1 MNTRGLRQIPEERV
15 TAVLG
20 LPAAVVGLGTGLEQT
35 KVGATMRE
43 LRELAYENN
52 IVPTQ
57 RLFEE
62 EITTQLL
69 PDFVSNVQRWQFG
82 FDLTDV
88 RVLQDDENERAE
100 RWVKLVQGGIA
111 TRAEGREAEGLPVG
125 DTDRVFLQPISV
137 VEVPVGQAVT
147 PSEPPEGDSG
157 GTRSLQWPEQK
168 ATRAQ
173 SALMRQ
179 FRRDHARLE
188 ALFTAELVKVF
199 DDLGDIAFSAAVRH
213 VKTYEP
219 SLVTVRSNGHGS

>member
-52 IVPTQ
+52 IGPTQ
-57 RLFEE
+57 RLFAE

-82 FDLTDV
+82 VDLTDV

-111 TRAEGREAEGLPVG
+111 TRAEGREAEGLPV
-125 DTDRVFLQPISV
+125 
-137 VEVPVGQAVT
+137 
-147 PSEPPEGDSG
+147 
-157 GTRSLQWPEQK
+157 
-168 ATRAQ
+168 
-173 SALMRQ
+173 
-179 FRRDHARLE
+179 
-188 ALFTAELVKVF
+188 
-199 DDLGDIAFSAAVRH
+199 
-213 VKTYEP
+213 
-219 SLVTVRSNGHGS
+219 